1 MGSELLE
8 KRLLTENSRE
18 QRMGGYINLC
28 PMRILRPIANLA
40 FKATG
45 LWNRAHREFMNPVVR
60 ENEFQIP
67 GLPKPLRGFAIL
79 HLSDMHL
86 DLDTRLTH
94 VIYERVEALRFDVA
108 VVTGDFNNYTAHTDG
123 QALVEMR
130 SLMPAFGGAP
140 VFGVLGNHDSMRDI
154 AVLEDMGIRILLNE
168 NVRIERNGQNIAIA
182 GIDDPNIFATHDLD
196 KALAGTD
203 DAAAKVLLSHSPGIH
218 KEAARHGV
226 DIMLCG
232 HIHGGQICL
241 PGGKMLR
248 TYKDQGATH
257 VLRGRWS
264 EGSTQGWTSAGTGS
278 CGVPLRLNCP
288 PEILLHRLIPA

>member
-1 MGSELLE
+1 MGSKLLE
-8 KRLLTENSRE
+8 KRLATENTRE
-18 QRMGGYINLC
+18 LLLGGSVNIC
-28 PMRILRPIANLA
+28 PMRIARPVVNLA
-40 FKATG
+40 FKAAG
-45 LWNRAHREFMNPVVR
+45 LWKRAHREFMNPVVR

-67 GLPKPLRGFAIL
+67 SLPEQLRDFKIL
-79 HLSDMHL
+79 HLSDLHL
-86 DLDTRLTH
+86 DLDTNLTKI
-94 VIYERVEALRFDVA
+94 IYERVKNLSFDIA
-108 VVTGDFNNYTAHTDG
+108 VVTGDFNNYTVHTDG

-130 SLMPAFGGAP
+130 SLIPAFGGAP
-140 VFGVLGNHDSMRDI
+140 IFGVLGNHDSMRD
-154 AVLEDMGIRILLNE
+154 VPVMEDMGVRVLLNE
-168 NVRIERNGQNIAIA
+168 NTRIEKDGAEIAIA

-257 VLRGRWS
+257 VLRGHWS